1 MQRNKALLLFFVL
14 AFTIAWVFWTIPILI
29 KAGVYKDADISS
41 LFGLGVGAP
50 LLAATAAAFFENG
63 KKGIKSLYS
72 RFFIKQIPLS
82 WYVLAAAL
90 PMLLSF
96 FSTVVYSIIT
106 NQLERILD
114 R

>member
-72 RFFIKQIPLS
+72 RFFYQADTIELVCACSSIT
-82 WYVLAAAL
+82 YAVV
-90 PMLLSF
+90 F
-96 FSTVVYSIIT
+96 F
-106 NQLERILD
+106 
-114 R
+114 